1 MTFEEIDKA
10 IATMASDADLAP
22 LLGSRVPA
30 LVFAADPLRL
40 LWSSQYTNALA
51 CAIVIAPDGRI
62 DPAFPAAR
70 RIEALARS
78 EAPMTGKRF
87 EKIRF
92 ETSTLA
98 PLTTCAFRRITMPDS
113 STALILTFIDRLPQ
127 IRRPASAGPAQAQ
140 ISEPGGQDSQ
150 SASVEAVEAQAPE
163 PITGPV
169 RFLWE
174 CDAGGVITRISGDL
188 ARAVGAPH
196 ADLVGRSLSAI
207 LDTTTPDALAHDP
220 KEMVLDLIAR
230 RETFSGRRIFWKAQ
244 GETAIAVD
252 FAGFP
257 APGAAGRAG
266 AYRGFGIARPEISCA
281 WASLVRQGQDHPAK
295 ENDAPQQQPAG
306 AIAEPSD
313 PGPLASLV
321 PQPGA
326 KPEAT
331 PETQAATVPVPPTQP
346 APEPEPAAGAAMP
359 DAPASAHAPV
369 AAPTTAPPT
378 TAPDQV
384 LPLTPV
390 SVTAAFGAATFDI
403 TALGQQGAA
412 DAMAGFATRIGGR
425 LGDGETPLRIVGE
438 AETTTATP
446 PARKIADRE
455 IVDQQTVIGK
465 DAVAGDGTVEEVAV
479 EQMAVE
485 EDGAETAAAPEPAA
499 PAPATPQT
507 AEADSAQPDVL
518 APDTVQ
524 TQPPGPAPLSSEER
538 NAFREIAKALGAR
551 FGDDGSPA
559 IHEADDTHGGAS
571 GEENEDAPEAPAPDD
586 AAAAG
591 TGGSRG
597 AGSAPVIITAANDRT
612 PDIRTVL
619 DRLPAGVVV
628 HRGEEALFINRYL
641 LDLLGYADLA
651 SFVEAGGL
659 ARLFRARPAA
669 LSEAAQEST
678 APLII
683 ANRNGESVAVEV
695 RLTMIDWLGYPA
707 SMLMLRKI
715 AETDPVERLRALE
728 TDLAA
733 REERLREQTA
743 ILDTATDGVVL
754 LDQGGRILSLNRAAE
769 ALFGYDQREIAGES
783 LTQLL
788 ETESHVSALEYLA
801 SMREDALRSVLN
813 DGCEV
818 LGRVRQGGAIPLFMT
833 LGSLGEG
840 LDRKFCAVLRD
851 MTAFKQTENELIAAR
866 RTAEAASAQKS
877 EFLARISHEVR
888 TPLNAIIG
896 FAEVMLDE
904 RFGPVGNERYRD
916 YLTDIHASGEH
927 VISLVN
933 DLLDLAKI
941 EAGRMEL
948 NFIPVALND
957 LVNAGV
963 AMMQPEAARERI
975 VLRSS
980 FADSLPP
987 VLVDERAMRQIVIN
1001 LLSNAVKF
1009 TDPGGQVI
1017 VSTARGSEGDIIFR
1031 VRDTGIGM
1039 NEGEV
1044 TAALEPFRQLATAR
1058 KAGGTGLGLP
1068 LTKALVE
1075 ANQGNLRITSR
1086 KNEGTLAEVVFPPAR
1101 VVTG

>member
-1 MTFEEIDKA
+1 MTFDEIDQA
-10 IATMASDADLAP
+10 IEAMRSEADLAP
-22 LLGSRVPA
+22 LLAPGIPA
-30 LVFAADPLRL
+30 LVFAPDPLRL
-40 LWSSQYTNALA
+40 LWSSPQTNALA
-51 CAIVIAPDGRI
+51 CAIVATPDGRI

-98 PLTTCAFRRITMPDS
+98 PLTTCACRRIAMPDGS
-113 STALILTFIDRLPQ
+113 AALVVSFVDRIPH
-127 IRRPASAGPAQAQ
+127 IRRAASASQPAVPADGEAAMQGTTEPPSQDGAHSPGTPPASDP
-140 ISEPGGQDSQ
+140 
-150 SASVEAVEAQAPE
+150 VPE
-163 PITGPV
+163 PEPVSGPV

-174 CDAGGVITRISGDL
+174 CDTSGCITRVSGDL
-188 ARAVGAPH
+188 ASAVGAQN

-207 LDTTTPDALAHDP
+207 FDPSDPDALARDP
-220 KEMVLDLIAR
+220 KQIVLDLIAR
-230 RETFSGRRIFWKAQ
+230 RETFSGRRLFWKARD
-244 GETAIAVD
+244 GAAIAVD

-257 APGAAGRAG
+257 APGAAGRQG
-266 AYRGFGIARPEISCA
+266 AYRGFGIARPEISCD
-281 WASLVRQGQDHPAK
+281 WAALAPPPEAAPAAPESLLTREEPVAQIREPDPPSPA
-295 ENDAPQQQPAG
+295 AT
-306 AIAEPSD
+306 
-313 PGPLASLV
+313 LV
-321 PQPGA
+321 PRADGS
-326 KPEAT
+326 
-331 PETQAATVPVPPTQP
+331 
-346 APEPEPAAGAAMP
+346 
-359 DAPASAHAPV
+359 PASADATESICDDLAGQAGGPV
-369 AAPTTAPPT
+369 EAASPE
-378 TAPDQV
+378 
-384 LPLTPV
+384 PLTVSAALSTGEYMPV
-390 SVTAAFGAATFDI
+390 GTVT
-403 TALGQQGAA
+403 LL
-412 DAMAGFATRIGGR
+412 AGFATRIGGR
-425 LGDGETPLRIVGE
+425 LGDSPTPLRIATETDAAATPDDSMPAIAEPLTALHDDDMVGADFADHE
-438 AETTTATP
+438 EPRHAETEASAGEP
-446 PARKIADRE
+446 
-455 IVDQQTVIGK
+455 DQSVS
-465 DAVAGDGTVEEVAV
+465 
-479 EQMAVE
+479 
-485 EDGAETAAAPEPAA
+485 AA
-499 PAPATPQT
+499 PAPQT
-507 AEADSAQPDVL
+507 SQREPEESPR
-518 APDTVQ
+518 
-524 TQPPGPAPLSSEER
+524 PAPLSVEER

-551 FGDDGSPA
+551 FAGDEPADASETDAGDFAPAHDESGSPA
-559 IHEADDTHGGAS
+559 QESDGRRGG
-571 GEENEDAPEAPAPDD
+571 
-586 AAAAG
+586 
-591 TGGSRG
+591 TQ
-597 AGSAPVIITAANDRT
+597 APVIITAANDRA
-612 PDIRTVL
+612 PDIRAVL
-619 DRLPAGVVV
+619 DRMPAGVVV
-628 HRGEEALFINRYL
+628 HRGEQALFVNRYL
-641 LDLLGYADLA
+641 LDLLGYSDLTA
-651 SFVEAGGL
+651 FMEAGGL
-659 ARLFRARPAA
+659 ARLFQARPAA
-669 LSEAAQEST
+669 LTEAAQEAT

-695 RLTMIDWLGYPA
+695 RLTTVDWLGYPA

-715 AETDPVERLRALE
+715 AETDPVERLRAVE
-728 TDLAA
+728 SDLAA

-743 ILDTATDGVVL
+743 ILDTAMDGVIV

-801 SMREDALRSVLN
+801 AMREDGMRSVLN

-833 LGSLGEG
+833 LGAVGEG
-840 LDRKFCAVLRD
+840 LERKFCAVLRD

-866 RTAEAASAQKS
+866 RAAEAASAQKS

-896 FAEVMLDE
+896 FAEVMLQE

-948 NFIPVALND
+948 NFTPVALND

-975 VLRSS
+975 VLRTS
-980 FADSLPP
+980 FADRLPP
-987 VLVDERAMRQIVIN
+987 VLVDERAMRQIIIN

-1009 TDPGGQVI
+1009 TDAGGQVI
-1017 VSTARGSEGDIIFR
+1017 VSTARGTQGDVVFR

-1044 TAALEPFRQLATAR
+1044 EAALEPFRQLATSR

-1075 ANQGNLRITSR
+1075 ANQGSLRITSR
-1086 KNEGTLAEVVFPPAR
+1086 KDEGTLAEVVFPPAR
-1101 VVTG
+1101 VVAG

>member
-1 MTFEEIDKA
+1 VTFEEIDKA
-10 IATMASDADLAP
+10 IETMASDADLAP
-22 LLGSRVPA
+22 LLGPRAPA

-40 LWSSQYTNALA
+40 LWSSRYTNDLA

-98 PLTTCAFRRITMPDS
+98 PLTTCSCRRITMPDGS
-113 STALILTFIDRLPQ
+113 FALILTFMDRLPR
-127 IRRPASAGPAQAQ
+127 IRRPASAGPAEAQ
-140 ISEPGGQDSQ
+140 PQGGQDSLNEPEQ
-150 SASVEAVEAQAPE
+150 PGEVPHLPE
-163 PITGPV
+163 PPEPEPVTGPV

-174 CDAGGVITRISGDL
+174 CDASGAITRISGDL
-188 ARAVGAPH
+188 ARAVGEPN
-196 ADLVGRSLSAI
+196 ADLVGHSLSAI
-207 LDTTTPDALAHDP
+207 LDTTTQDALAHDP
-220 KEMVLDLIAR
+220 KDMVLDLIAR

-244 GETAIAVD
+244 RGTAIAVD

-266 AYRGFGIARPEISCA
+266 AYRGFGIARPEISCD
-281 WASLVRQGQDHPAK
+281 WASLVPQGQDHPAE
-295 ENDAPQQQPAG
+295 ENDASQQQPAG
-306 AIAEPSD
+306 ASAEPEAPS
-313 PGPLASLV
+313 PLAALV
-321 PQPGA
+321 PQ
-326 KPEAT
+326 
-331 PETQAATVPVPPTQP
+331 AAAAPAQP
-346 APEPEPAAGAAMP
+346 APAPDEPAQDTVADDVAGEDAVAEDPAAVP
-359 DAPASAHAPV
+359 
-369 AAPTTAPPT
+369 
-378 TAPDQV
+378 QQR
-384 LPLTPV
+384 LPFTPIA
-390 SVTAAFGAATFDI
+390 VTAAFGTATFDI
-403 TALGQQGAA
+403 TELRQQGPV
-412 DAMAGFATRIGGR
+412 DAMTGFAARIGGR
-425 LGDGETPLRIVGE
+425 LGDAETPLRIVTEAGTVPNTSPAGE
-438 AETTTATP
+438 IRVGE
-446 PARKIADRE
+446 
-455 IVDQQTVIGK
+455 
-465 DAVAGDGTVEEVAV
+465 DAVVETSLSETSAPETSAPETSTVE
-479 EQMAVE
+479 
-485 EDGAETAAAPEPAA
+485 
-499 PAPATPQT
+499 PAPDPDKLAADTI
-507 AEADSAQPDVL
+507 EADAALTDAPRTPSA
-518 APDTVQ
+518 
-524 TQPPGPAPLSSEER
+524 GPAPLSSEER

-551 FGDDGSPA
+551 FGDDDSPA
-559 IHEADDTHGGAS
+559 VDEADETHGCIS
-571 GEENEDAPEAPAPDD
+571 HEQSEDLPDAPAPDD
-586 AAAAG
+586 AAATKA
-591 TGGSRG
+591 GSRRS
-597 AGSAPVIITAANDRT
+597 AGSAPVIITAANDRA

-628 HRGEEALFINRYL
+628 HRGEDALFINRYL

-651 SFVEAGGL
+651 AFTEAGGL

-669 LSEAAQEST
+669 LSEAAHEST

-695 RLTMIDWLGYPA
+695 RLTTIDWLGYPA

-801 SMREDALRSVLN
+801 SMREDTMRSVLN

-833 LGSLGEG
+833 LGSVGEG

>member
-22 LLGSRVPA
+22 LLGPRASA

-40 LWSSQYTNALA
+40 LWSSPYTNALA

-98 PLTTCAFRRITMPDS
+98 PLTTCAFRRITMPDGS
-113 STALILTFIDRLPQ
+113 AALILTFIDRLPR
-127 IRRPASAGPAQAQ
+127 IRRPASAGPAQTQA
-140 ISEPGGQDSQ
+140 PGGQDAQ
-150 SASVEAVEAQAPE
+150 PDPVEAGEPQAAPQAPPE
-163 PITGPV
+163 PEPVTGPI

-174 CDAGGVITRISGDL
+174 CDDGGAITRISGDL
-188 ARAVGAPH
+188 ARVVGASH

-207 LDTTTPDALAHDP
+207 LDSTRQDALAHDP
-220 KEMVLDLIAR
+220 KDMVLDLIAR
-230 RETFSGRRIFWKAQ
+230 RETFSGRRIFWKAW

-281 WASLVRQGQDHPAK
+281 WASLVPQGQNHPA
-295 ENDAPQQQPAG
+295 EEDDVPQQQPAG
-306 AIAEPSD
+306 AIAAPSEPS
-313 PGPLASLV
+313 PLASLV
-321 PQPGA
+321 PEPGA
-326 KPEAT
+326 MPET
-331 PETQAATVPVPPTQP
+331 MPETQDAAAPVPPAQP
-346 APEPEPAAGAAMP
+346 APEPEPAADAAMQDAAMQDAAMP
-359 DAPASAHAPV
+359 DAPAPAPAPV
-369 AAPTTAPPT
+369 A
-378 TAPDQV
+378 
-384 LPLTPV
+384 
-390 SVTAAFGAATFDI
+390 VTAAFGAATFDI
-403 TALGQQGAA
+403 AALGQQGTA

-438 AETTTATP
+438 AETTTAAP
-446 PARKIADRE
+446 PAREIAD
-455 IVDQQTVIGK
+455 QQAATGK
-465 DAVAGDGTVEEVAV
+465 DAVTEDGTVEQVAV
-479 EQMAVE
+479 EQVAVE
-485 EDGAETAAAPEPAA
+485 EAAAETAPAPEPADPV
-499 PAPATPQT
+499 PADPVPATPVPTTPET
-507 AEADSAQPDVL
+507 AEADAAQPDGA
-518 APDTVQ
+518 APDTAQ
-524 TQPPGPAPLSSEER
+524 TESPGPAPLSSEER

-559 IHEADDTHGGAS
+559 IHEAGETHGGVS
-571 GEENEDAPEAPAPDD
+571 DEGNEDAPEAPAPDD

-591 TGGSRG
+591 AEGGRG
-597 AGSAPVIITAANDRT
+597 TGSAPVIITAANDRA

-651 SFVEAGGL
+651 AFIEAGGL

-695 RLTMIDWLGYPA
+695 RLTTIDWLGYPA

-743 ILDTATDGVVL
+743 ILDTATDGVIL
-754 LDQGGRILSLNRAAE
+754 LDQSGRILSLNRAAE

-788 ETESHVSALEYLA
+788 ETESHVNALDYLA
-801 SMREDALRSVLN
+801 SMREDAMRSVLN

-833 LGSLGEG
+833 LGSVGEG

-948 NFIPVALND
+948 NFAPVALND

-980 FADSLPP
+980 FADALPP